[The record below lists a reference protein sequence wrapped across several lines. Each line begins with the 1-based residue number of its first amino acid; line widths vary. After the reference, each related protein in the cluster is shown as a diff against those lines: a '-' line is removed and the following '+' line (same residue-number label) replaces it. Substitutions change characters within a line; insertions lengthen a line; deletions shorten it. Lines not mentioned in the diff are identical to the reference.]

1 MGNRDAGGANGR
13 IHVLLVDDDGALVSA
28 VTRGL
33 EREGFS
39 VVSAGSSE
47 EAIRIAADLETRIDV
62 VVMDI
67 VLPDSWGGQV
77 AMEQGLFRPAI
88 PVIFISGHSEGDAV
102 LTASSGQEETTFLA
116 KPFSIEEL
124 AGKIREVSGKGGAK

>member
-1 MGNRDAGGANGR
+1 MGDWGAGKGGEG

-28 VTRGL
+28 LTRGL

-39 VVSAGSSE
+39 ILTAESSE

-77 AMEQGLFRPAI
+77 AMEQGLFRPDV